1 MQVECSVCC
10 TEWDGAVGDKCQLCP
25 GKAQAIQSYATGMIC
40 GKCWTEWQ
48 GNAGEKCKRVG
59 CGGDG
64 VVRMK
69 GFLEC
74 KSGHA
79 WEGIAG
85 DKCQSCSGMGV
96 MKTVKKTTE
105 KDVFK
110 LGPFVE
116 PEMIP
121 LAKEILL
128 KKIEDEKAGK
138 GGLGYKRVRRVLRVY
153 LTLHHYA
160 EEAANRLAKLLSGR
174 ENGKEIVAQFEIEQL
189 RSADPE
195 GQDILGFQYH
205 HRFADTPQSLA
216 GVLKVGWELVK
227 NQWPRLTTSEEK
239 TRFILEVF
247 EHDKGYLRSLN
258 SQMAYLDVEQDMG
271 VKGMF
276 QAKRILLGDSK

>member
-1 MQVECSVCC
+1 MKVECDVCC
-10 TEWDGAVGDKCQLCP
+10 TEWDGAVGEKCKLC
-25 GKAQAIQSYATGMIC
+25 GGTAQALQSYAASLIC
-40 GKCWTEWQ
+40 PKCWTEWQ
-48 GNAGEKCKRVG
+48 GNSGDKCKKVG

-64 VVRMK
+64 IVRIK

-74 KSGHA
+74 AGGHT
-79 WEGIAG
+79 WEGTVG
-85 DKCQSCSGMGV
+85 DKCPKCPAMGLLKV
-96 MKTVKKTTE
+96 VKKKSE
-105 KDVFK
+105 RDVFK

-116 PEMIP
+116 PEMVP

-128 KKIEDEKAGK
+128 KKLEDEKAGK
-138 GGLGYKRVRRVLRVY
+138 GGLGYKRVRRVLRLY

-160 EEAANRLAKLLSGR
+160 DEAANRLAKLLSGR
-174 ENGKEIVAQFEIEQL
+174 DNGKEIVANFELDQL

-227 NQWPRLTTSEEK
+227 NQWPRMTTSDEK
-239 TRFILEVF
+239 TKFILDVF

-258 SQMAYLDVEQDMG
+258 SQIAFLDPSQDMD

-276 QAKRILLGDSK
+276 QAKRILL